1 MGGGRACQGHRA
13 AVAAQIVGGCLVC
26 LLPLSTAFSSAGLLP
41 SAGAAACASAPCSA
55 FVRGQARAEP
65 RRPVGPAFT
74 RTRCGQGTTAAR
86 MGVLRVITPEE
97 IPVDCAE
104 PVDPGALKTAQ
115 AVIKAISEKGEAALL
130 EQAIKFGELKEG
142 DSYTASK
149 DEMKFAFDSLSEAE
163 KGVLTRVADRIR
175 TFAQAQRNSVKDF
188 EHDIPGGKAG
198 QLVTPVDCAGC
209 YAPGGRYPLPSSV
222 LMTAVTA
229 KVAGV
234 KNVWVANP
242 KPDKFA
248 LAAAHVAGADG
259 FLKCGGAHAIA
270 TLAQGIGP
278 VPACNIIVGPGN
290 QWVTAA
296 KSIVQGKCAID
307 MLAGPS
313 EVLVIADDSADA
325 ATVAADMLAQAEHDV
340 EARPILIC
348 THAPLIKAVD
358 AEVKKQLDALPA
370 PNCETARAAVK
381 KGFAVLVDDV
391 EAAIKV
397 SDSIAPEHLEIMTK
411 DAMEVAMKCNHYG
424 GLFVGR
430 YAAEVLGDYGCGP
443 NHVLPTAGTA
453 KYTGGLSVH
462 TFLRIRTWMRVDN
475 AEHNQQVVEDSIAL
489 ARIEGLEG
497 HARAAEIR
505 KLK

>member
-1 MGGGRACQGHRA
+1 
-13 AVAAQIVGGCLVC
+13 
-26 LLPLSTAFSSAGLLP
+26 
-41 SAGAAACASAPCSA
+41 
-55 FVRGQARAEP
+55 
-65 RRPVGPAFT
+65 
-74 RTRCGQGTTAAR
+74 
-86 MGVLRVITPEE
+86 
-97 IPVDCAE
+97 
-104 PVDPGALKTAQ
+104 
-115 AVIKAISEKGEAALL
+115 
-130 EQAIKFGELKEG
+130 
-142 DSYTASK
+142 
-149 DEMKFAFDSLSEAE
+149 
-163 KGVLTRVADRIR
+163 
-175 TFAQAQRNSVKDF
+175 
-188 EHDIPGGKAG
+188 
-198 QLVTPVDCAGC
+198 
-209 YAPGGRYPLPSSV
+209 
-222 LMTAVTA
+222 MTAITA
-229 KVAGV
+229 RVAGV

-242 KPDKFA
+242 RPDKFA

-270 TLAQGIGP
+270 ALAQGVGV
-278 VPACNIIVGPGN
+278 VPQCNIIVGPGN

-325 ATVAADMLAQAEHDV
+325 ATIAADMLAQAEHDV

-358 AEVKKQLDALPA
+358 AEVAKQLDALPQ
-370 PNCETARAAVK
+370 PNCDTARAAVK
-381 KGFAVLVDDV
+381 KGFMVLVSDI
-391 EAAIKV
+391 EEAIKV
-397 SDSIAPEHLEIMTK
+397 CDSIAPEHLEIMTK
-411 DAMEVAMKCNHYG
+411 DAMEVGMKCNHYG

-462 TFLRIRTWMRVDN
+462 TFLRIRTWMRVDSQ
-475 AEHNQQVVEDSIAL
+475 ELNQQVVEDSIAL

-505 KLK
+505 KLP